1 MSSLDLTSVARAVL
15 ARYTA
20 PLASRP
26 LVALGNHGGFSGAS
40 LWRVGDS
47 LCLRAAP
54 PVTDPAQLAAAHRL
68 TLVAR
73 HGGLPFV
80 PTVFAAL
87 DGSTVVQHAGR
98 CWELME
104 WMPGRASYQEAP
116 SRLKLQSACTALGRL
131 HQCWAQR
138 HGSLATAPIP
148 AVWRRLRDTN
158 ALPPDAA
165 PVSALDPAG
174 PVLERARRILP
185 HRLQQLP
192 AMLLPYWSR
201 KYARLQPC
209 LCDIWHDH
217 LLFEGDRLTGLVD
230 YAAVKND
237 HVAVDLAR
245 MLGSLVEDDEEGWRD
260 GLVAY
265 SRQRPLSEEDEALA
279 RVLDV
284 TGTIVGA
291 ANWVRW
297 LSDPQRTFENRAAA
311 VRRLERLLGRIER
324 WK

>member
-1 MSSLDLTSVARAVL
+1 MSPQDLTADARAVL
-15 ARYTA
+15 ARYPA
-20 PLASRP
+20 PLGAGP

-40 LWRVGDS
+40 LWRVGDG

-54 PVTDPAQLAAAHRL
+54 TATDPAQLETAHPL
-68 TLVAR
+68 MLVAR
-73 HGGLPFV
+73 RGGLPFV
-80 PTVFAAL
+80 PTVFAAS
-87 DGSTVVQHAGR
+87 DGATVVQHAGR

-104 WMPGRASYQEAP
+104 WMRGRASYQEAQ
-116 SRLKLQSACTALGRL
+116 SQLKLQSACTALGRL

-138 HGSLATAPIP
+138 DGTQATAPIP
-148 AVWRRLRDTN
+148 AVWRRLRETN
-158 ALPPDAA
+158 ALPTDAGAVA
-165 PVSALDPAG
+165 PLDPAG
-174 PVLERARRILP
+174 PVLERARRVLP

-209 LCDIWHDH
+209 LCDVWHDH

-245 MLGSLVEDDEEGWRD
+245 MLGSLVEDDEDSWRE

-265 SRQRPLSEEDEALA
+265 SRQRPLSEEDETLA

-284 TGTIVGA
+284 TGTVVGA
-291 ANWVRW
+291 ANWARW
-297 LSDPQRTFENRAAA
+297 LSDPRRTFENRAAA
-311 VRRLERLLGRIER
+311 VRRLERLLARIER